1 MERETFTSTK
11 LQLHVYTDSQCS
23 QPYDDG
29 GTARQ
34 HANRG
39 YKVGNSYLRT
49 KVSFRPPFYSCLDC
63 APEEISDT
71 FNKRSTNWYDDDFIS
86 KNRYNQNNQK
96 KNQNNQNGNG
106 NADDGS
112 GNDDAYKTAND
123 DVHDDNNGNRQL
135 FVSQEDLEVC

>member
-1 MERETFTSTK
+1 M
-11 LQLHVYTDSQCS
+11 
-23 QPYDDG
+23 
-29 GTARQ
+29 
-34 HANRG
+34 
-39 YKVGNSYLRT
+39 
-49 KVSFRPPFYSCLDC
+49 SFRPPFYSCLDC